1 MDDKI
6 EGFEAGVDDYITK
19 PIHPA
24 ELIANVKK
32 LIERPVSGVLEMPED
47 AVSEPI
53 ADADVTAFIG
63 AKSGLGITTLA
74 MNYAMGL
81 RDQVQKDVV
90 LVEFDPGMGDLALY
104 LGLPHDG
111 SRLDG
116 LLRKNAPDI
125 RQRDVEESLIEYE
138 RGLNMIPS
146 SHEFENV
153 GLNQSVASFD
163 AVLEHLKR
171 ISPNTVLD
179 LGAGINDA
187 KRKVLPK
194 VDRVFVVVEPVPH
207 VLVHTKQFLLD
218 LQKIGVAANKIYPVL
233 MSRQRLELQ
242 LPAQKVQQ
250 GIGMK
255 LVGVVAPAPEIAYQS
270 IMRQQPILV
279 QEADS
284 ITARQMR
291 KLVQT
296 ALNGYSDAV

>member
-1 MDDKI
+1 
-6 EGFEAGVDDYITK
+6 
-19 PIHPA
+19 
-24 ELIANVKK
+24 
-32 LIERPVSGVLEMPED
+32 
-47 AVSEPI
+47 
-53 ADADVTAFIG
+53 
-63 AKSGLGITTLA
+63 
-74 MNYAMGL
+74 
-81 RDQVQKDVV
+81 
-90 LVEFDPGMGDLALY
+90 
-104 LGLPHDG
+104 
-111 SRLDG
+111 
-116 LLRKNAPDI
+116 
-125 RQRDVEESLIEYE
+125 
-138 RGLNMIPS
+138 
-146 SHEFENV
+146 
-153 GLNQSVASFD
+153 
-163 AVLEHLKR
+163 
-171 ISPNTVLD
+171 VLD

-207 VLVHTKQFLLD
+207 VLVHTKQFLQD